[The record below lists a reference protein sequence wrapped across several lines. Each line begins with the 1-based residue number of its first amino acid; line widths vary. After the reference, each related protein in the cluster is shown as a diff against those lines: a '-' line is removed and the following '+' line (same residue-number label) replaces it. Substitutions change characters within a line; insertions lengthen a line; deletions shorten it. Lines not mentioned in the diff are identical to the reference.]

1 MDKVL
6 WLVLSLLLLYL
17 ENASSKEEGTK
28 NIIGRPGITTRT
40 SSMGIG
46 RTFDKGVE
54 DTTEMLERFY
64 DDTTKWRHF
73 QTVPSDIK
81 IIENSKY
88 DLEDMKNQ
96 QEQTQKVEDVEVSDR
111 DLAIAQTPPEY
122 KIPDAVLPVA
132 LSKTIMNKPSINVEE
147 DSIREDNQEGVDES
161 EGEASDMSGV
171 NGSTEILSAEVD
183 SESGTEYLAADE
195 SETSENQG
203 EFSKSYE
210 VADEASASEQ
220 EYKFIESSEE
230 DMNSENNNEDKSY
243 ILHDEK
249 ESVPDYN
256 MHEELENMSEDRIEN
271 GQPSEIILASE
282 KDDIESDSTYRFVEE
297 DNPKRIHN
305 GKEKQDRK
313 VRFALESDE
322 EDDRDY
328 RYTEEEYKGKEKK
341 YKYGKNGKE
350 KVLFAEGSDD
360 SESTRYDFVDESSQE
375 QESQEQESQEQESQE
390 QESQEQESQEQDS
403 QEQMFEGDTS
413 EPSDSNDFHN
423 NLKSLQSDIEI
434 PEKDGRLVK
443 RPRRISVPKN
453 WDKYSPEKKRN
464 WIKRH
469 RRDLKDLD
477 VLDKKEL
484 LPYLDRQRRL
494 ENLESE
500 FGIFEELNLKKRSPK
515 HPIVIGENVDYE
527 DLQFGKGK
535 RREQP
540 KTDIEFTEE
549 YPRLKRQKRRKRY
562 PNEILEESEEIN
574 DYDMQNKGK
583 RNRYKAS
590 QIYDT
595 PDSVLLIGKRPH
607 QIEDVADESEY
618 SSDMSQMDD
627 YIQLNRKKPYIKAKF
642 EDLDKEALRELKKG
656 IRRVKISK
664 DNPLE
669 IVPLVS
675 RFGPEIVFEEIKRTR
690 KPLLEILEEGE
701 IPVLYRN
708 KLPRVVTRWE
718 ELSPE
723 ERLSLK
729 KKWREELKRGTFWDE
744 KDFKAI
750 WGLEKKLQ
758 GIWGNEHTSG
768 ITKPII
774 RGIFGPEI
782 STELKDIM
790 LLGNII
796 LSIAPDNMPKLS
808 TRQHLNFDSW
818 LEPESDIAL
827 ELKGK
832 FGLDE
837 PISSP
842 WELQNFSN
850 RLRPI
855 KSYNWIEPL
864 NREEA
869 LQLLINNIAEEDLG
883 VLPKLRRKYPWLK
896 DLKDS
901 EVILPI
907 QILDDFIPTSN
918 RPKGDDF
925 ALNPEN
931 YWYYSEVPDDKKLNN
946 ALVEIIEQLGE
957 ISSKSKKKSRH
968 NKPLKINSNNLDI
981 TELLQDNRNIV
992 SDWDPE
998 TMKYLKSLFEDLY
1011 EDADE
1016 ILKLEPKKKRSHRN
1030 NRNFPI
1036 WYYGTPEERDREK
1049 ALEFNPEIGAGIVGL
1064 MERSELDKVYMD
1076 SSGNILQPFILDL
1089 IKEESSEIDEENS
1102 EFYSEEYEE
1111 PIKLIEY
1118 SDNNF
1123 DLQGNKNKKK
1133 SFNFKKKALSSF
1145 SDGPKRRVIFDD
1157 YDDVSESALSISQ
1170 MDKTP
1175 VYSGFNPI
1183 KNWTPFG
1190 KLRSKQGPKV
1200 IKVLEGEGE
1209 DILDTIKEYYENDQN
1224 TILELLD
1231 GVEQYKNKIQNKN
1244 GVNFDSVKFIN
1255 GQDDRDWNYNKQ
1267 IRNLEN
1273 PRKKSTN
1280 KYKLKKKPSSPLW
1293 YYDESIGDLWDDQ
1306 LSQNHDVIDNADNIK
1321 LLKVI
1326 GLQDEVDG
1334 LSKEYID
1341 TPIEIYKGRKKLGLE
1356 SSESSIDEEQQFSE
1370 FIDNGKQSQDTETE
1384 FELASS
1390 EEMSQNN
1397 PRLRTYGFFEDD
1409 LDPSIILDI
1418 DQKVGRER
1426 SRKRKKPFIKASN
1439 DLRLKPPKKAL
1450 TLEDMR
1456 NLDRLVTLD
1465 NHDLSEIRRLRRDL
1479 FEDSSVNA
1487 DAQALKA
1494 LLDKL
1499 HLNKVINFDSIGKD
1513 ETFETESLSDMKS
1526 ECISEFEPSEP
1537 SALVS
1542 DFIEENNGT
1551 NDSEELS
1558 KDVSDW
1564 DAMIEEIRNTPF
1576 AGKKTCNKKSCKQ
1589 NINKNK
1595 NFEKKSNNQAK
1606 GREKSYKYLSPEE
1619 VSALGDL
1626 GLSPNIIKR
1635 VNGYVK
1641 EGPEGV
1647 QKALDYILDS
1657 LEAGIKP
1664 KDGSNSKSERNPK
1677 KRDRRHNHSRSYD
1690 LESISPSLA
1699 RYVKRIND
1707 LIGPHEALDELL
1719 DRLDLDLENDAPIPR
1734 PIARFVT
1741 PQVLAKLKK
1750 LKKEGKKND
1759 GKILKKIFEVLRVP
1773 EEVKKKRPLGELDE
1787 EDILAVERLR
1797 KNGKPKQALDALLTA
1812 LDLDPKLKNYN
1823 RDIASKKLNGQHPK
1837 RSEFL
1842 SDISVEDLVMVKE
1855 LTKQGPE
1862 GCSQAVSNLSKI
1874 LGIPLASDL
1883 DLSFEENVL
1892 KNSSPIEKAN
1902 VNRRTQKRKKILLP
1916 KKRKGKTKRI
1926 EFDEFASI
1934 IPEEFT
1940 DRLKYGIVIPDNKA
1954 TILKQVTPPK
1964 SILKNRSYP
1973 PPRYTDKPLLSP
1985 YEEQVRDYINN
1996 RRHKLGFPTVPG
2008 YHYWSYNPNLEGR
2021 ASYPEINTPSQKRKK
2036 ALINQKKRLQ
2046 NHLNKEHMVP
2056 VSIYSNGNQAV
2067 KKTIMLKSY
2076 VDDELPI
2083 DKEEILLFQTPE
2095 YQDDE
2100 LYQIAELSTLALPPE
2115 QKFIPNPVPPNMEK
2129 PVYKKEYT
2137 FISDEDPLQKFH
2149 RISRISPILDI
2160 SKVPE
2165 PSKKINNLVTLPLD
2179 DPQRTFYGYINNNVS
2194 DYENRLYSQDYIDYL
2209 KLNSDLTPVDYHQAM
2224 EKNCLE
2230 IEKKLKFKDLY
2241 CRDPENNEKKRK
2253 AINPKSLIK
2262 AVSKMNRGLAKSF
2275 MKQIT
2280 FVYSVAS
2287 LYFDRFPVV
2296 KGWNKA
2302 IEHHRWVALPLVSPQ
2317 SYIPNI
2323 GGLNILQKMLWYQT
2337 LQKSSRLSPRRVLLI
2352 ALSKNPVIK
2361 NNIPES
2367 TVGIEHFANS
2377 KTPVYLKMNVE
2388 VTPEN
2393 LMIVPLAQLALCIK
2407 GALQI
2412 PTRDIKKLNKSS
2424 KSSLGSCYIG
2434 GIQSHSSAQKV
2445 YDMVLKFLHSNTDL
2459 SMAKFLVIPIRVGNE
2474 DLNKQILAVEQ
2485 QPTTKSLKS
2494 EIPEDAISPIISDIE
2509 FSVLQLDMVRESTQ
2523 EVKNK
2528 YSAELTK
2535 LSEDLT
2541 KLYII
2546 HSQDLETRSLRANG
2560 PRSIVVPMAFPQLYI
2575 KGYKN
2580 ARKLVNNIQNKYR
2593 PIRGSRSYRKKLRP
2607 GFILLVNDPFFKL
2620 EESQSSYLNKQLI
2633 KIQQFFTNPYSFKNH
2648 DAPKHEGPVFEIR
2661 GVNSLEIRKYLLDA
2675 MARGARQP
2683 ATTPLV
2689 IVPIYVDASKKEGKI
2704 LKKYKKKSD
2713 RTL

>member
-1 MDKVL
+1 MNKVL

-17 ENASSKEEGTK
+17 ENASSKEKGSK
-28 NIIGRPGITTRT
+28 NIISRPGITTRI
-40 SSMGIG
+40 SSIGIG

-81 IIENSKY
+81 NKENSKN
-88 DLEDMKNQ
+88 DLKNMNNQ
-96 QEQTQKVEDVEVSDR
+96 QEQIQKAEDAKFSDR

-132 LSKTIMNKPSINVEE
+132 LSKSIMNKPSSNIEE
-147 DSIREDNQEGVDES
+147 DSIKENNQEGVDES
-161 EGEASDMSGV
+161 EGEASDISGV
-171 NGSTEILSAEVD
+171 NESTEILSAEVD
-183 SESGTEYLAADE
+183 SEPSTEYLVADE
-195 SETSENQG
+195 SEPSENQG

-210 VADEASASEQ
+210 VADEASGNEQ
-220 EYKFIESSEE
+220 EYKFIESSE
-230 DMNSENNNEDKSY
+230 NNEDKSY
-243 ILHDEK
+243 ILHGEK
-249 ESVPDYN
+249 ESAPDYN
-256 MHEELENMSEDRIEN
+256 MYEELENMSSGIEN
-271 GQPSEIILASE
+271 EQSSEIILANE
-282 KDDIESDSTYRFVEE
+282 KDDIGSDLTYRFVEE
-297 DNPKRIHN
+297 DNPKGIYN
-305 GKEKQDRK
+305 DKGKKDRK

-322 EDDRDY
+322 ESDKDY

-341 YKYGKNGKE
+341 YKSGKNSKE
-350 KVLFAEGSDD
+350 KVLFVEGSDD
-360 SESTRYDFVDESSQE
+360 SESTKYNFVDESSQE
-375 QESQEQESQEQESQE
+375 QN
-390 QESQEQESQEQDS
+390 
-403 QEQMFEGDTS
+403 FEGDIS
-413 EPSDSNDFHN
+413 EPNSNDRN
-423 NLKSLQSDIEI
+423 NLKSLQPDIEI
-434 PEKDGRLVK
+434 LEKDGRLVE
-443 RPRRISVPKN
+443 RPRRIRVPEN
-453 WDKYSPEKKRN
+453 WDKYSPEEKRN

-469 RRDLKDLD
+469 RGNLKDLD
-477 VLDKKEL
+477 IVDKEEI
-484 LPYLDRQRRL
+484 LPYFDRQRRL
-494 ENLESE
+494 ENLEPE
-500 FGIFEELNLKKRSPK
+500 FGVSEKLNLKKRSPK
-515 HPIVIGENVDYE
+515 HPIVIGESVDYE
-527 DLQFGKGK
+527 DPQFGKGK

-562 PNEILEESEEIN
+562 PNEILEGSEEIN
-574 DYDMQNKGK
+574 DYNMQNKDK

-590 QIYDT
+590 QMYDT
-595 PDSVLLIGKRPH
+595 PDSVLLIKKRPH
-607 QIEDVADESEY
+607 QVEDVTDEPEY
-618 SSDMSQMDD
+618 SFDMSQMDD
-627 YIQLNRKKPYIKAKF
+627 HIQLNRRKPYIRTKF

-669 IVPLVS
+669 IIPLVS
-675 RFGPEIVFEEIKRTR
+675 KFGPEIVFEEIKRTR

-701 IPVLYRN
+701 IPVLYRS
-708 KLPRVVTRWE
+708 KLPRVAVRWE

-723 ERLSLK
+723 ERLNLK
-729 KKWREELKRGTFWDE
+729 KEWKEELKRGTFWDE
-744 KDFKAI
+744 ENFKAI
-750 WGLEKKLQ
+750 WGLEKRLQ
-758 GIWGNEHTSG
+758 GIWGNEHTSD

-782 STELKDIM
+782 PTELENIM
-790 LLGNII
+790 LLGDII
-796 LSIAPDNMPKLS
+796 SSTAPDNIPRLS
-808 TRQHLNFDSW
+808 ARQHLNFNSW
-818 LEPESDIAL
+818 LDPEPDISL

-850 RLRPI
+850 KLRPI
-855 KSYNWIEPL
+855 KNYNWMEPL

-869 LQLLINNIAEEDLG
+869 LQLLTSNIAEEDLG

-907 QILDDFIPTSN
+907 QILDDFIPTN
-918 RPKGDDF
+918 NKPKGNDF

-931 YWYYSEVPDDKKLNN
+931 YWYYSEIPDDKKLNN
-946 ALVEIIEQLGE
+946 ALVEIIEQLGG
-957 ISSKSKKKSRH
+957 ISTKPKKKSRH
-968 NKPLKINSNNLDI
+968 NKPLKIKSNSLDI
-981 TELLQDNRNIV
+981 TELLQDNRDIV
-992 SDWDPE
+992 SDWDLE
-998 TMKYLKSLFEDLY
+998 TMKYLRSLFEDLY
-1011 EDADE
+1011 EDSDE
-1016 ILKLEPKKKRSHRN
+1016 ISKLEPKKKRLHRK

-1036 WYYGTPEERDREK
+1036 WYYGTPEERHREK
-1049 ALEFNPEIGAGIVGL
+1049 ALEFNPEVGAGIVGL

-1089 IKEESSEIDEENS
+1089 IKEQSSEIDEENS
-1102 EFYSEEYEE
+1102 EVYSEEYEE

-1118 SDNNF
+1118 GDNNF
-1123 DLQGNKNKKK
+1123 YLRDNKNK
-1133 SFNFKKKALSSF
+1133 SLNFKKKALDSF
-1145 SDGPKRRVIFDD
+1145 LDGPKRRVIFDD

-1170 MDKTP
+1170 IDKTP

-1190 KLRSKQGPKV
+1190 KLRSKQSPKV

-1209 DILDTIKEYYENDQN
+1209 DILDTIKEYHENDQS

-1231 GVEQYKNKIQNKN
+1231 GVEQYKNKIKKKN
-1244 GVNFDSVKFIN
+1244 GDNFDSVKFIN

-1267 IRNLEN
+1267 IRNLEK

-1293 YYDESIGDLWDDQ
+1293 YYDESIGDFWDDQ
-1306 LSQNHDVIDNADNIK
+1306 LSQNNDVIDNADNIK
-1321 LLKVI
+1321 LLEVI
-1326 GLQDEVDG
+1326 GFQDEADE
-1334 LSKEYID
+1334 LSEEYRN
-1341 TPIEIYKGRKKLGLE
+1341 TPIKIYKGKKKLRPE
-1356 SSESSIDEEQQFSE
+1356 ISESSIEEQQLSE
-1370 FIDNGKQSQDTETE
+1370 FIDSGKQSQDTETE

-1390 EEMSQNN
+1390 EEMSQSN
-1397 PRLRTYGFFEDD
+1397 PRLRNYGFFEDD

-1426 SRKRKKPFIKASN
+1426 SRRRKKPFIKASN
-1439 DLRLKPPKKAL
+1439 DPRLKPPKRAL

-1456 NLDRLVTLD
+1456 NLDRLITLD
-1465 NHDLSEIRRLRRDL
+1465 NHDLSEVRRLRRDL
-1479 FEDSSVNA
+1479 FDNSSANA
-1487 DAQALKA
+1487 DVQALKA

-1499 HLNKVINFDSIGKD
+1499 HLDKVINFDSIGKD
-1513 ETFETESLSDMKS
+1513 ETFETGSLSDIES
-1526 ECISEFEPSEP
+1526 ECTSEFEPSE
-1537 SALVS
+1537 SSVLVS
-1542 DFIEENNGT
+1542 DFTEENNRT
-1551 NDSEELS
+1551 NDSEKLS
-1558 KDVSDW
+1558 NDISDW
-1564 DAMIEEIRNTPF
+1564 DAVIEEIKNIPF
-1576 AGKKTCNKKSCKQ
+1576 AGKKTFNKKSCKQ
-1589 NINKNK
+1589 KSINKNK
-1595 NFEKKSNNQAK
+1595 KSEKKSNNQAR
-1606 GREKSYKYLSPEE
+1606 GGEYSYKYLSPEE
-1619 VSALGDL
+1619 VSTLGDL
-1626 GLSPNIIKR
+1626 GLSPNIIKK
-1635 VNGYVK
+1635 VNDYVK
-1641 EGPEGV
+1641 EGPEGI

-1657 LEAGIKP
+1657 LEAGIKT
-1664 KDGSNSKSERNPK
+1664 KDESNSKSERNPK
-1677 KRDRRHNHSRSYD
+1677 KRNRKHNHNRSYD

-1719 DRLDLDLENDAPIPR
+1719 SRLDLDLENDTPIPKS
-1734 PIARFVT
+1734 ITHFVT

-1759 GKILKKIFEVLRVP
+1759 RKILKKMFEALRVP
-1773 EEVKKKRPLGELDE
+1773 EEVKKKRLLGELDE

-1812 LDLDPKLKNYN
+1812 LGLDPKLQNYN
-1823 RDIASKKLNGQHPK
+1823 RDIASKKLNDEYPK
-1837 RSEFL
+1837 RSKFL
-1842 SDISVEDLVMVKE
+1842 SDISVEDLAMVKE

-1862 GCSQAVSNLSKI
+1862 GYNQAVSNLLKI

-1883 DLSFEENVL
+1883 DLSFEESVL
-1892 KNSSPIEKAN
+1892 EDSSPTEKN
-1902 VNRRTQKRKKILLP
+1902 VNLRTQKRKKILLP
-1916 KKRKGKTKRI
+1916 KERKGKIKRI
-1926 EFDEFASI
+1926 EFDEFSSI

-1940 DRLKYGIVIPDNKA
+1940 DRLKYGVVIPENKA
-1954 TILKQVTPPK
+1954 EILKRVTPPK

-1985 YEEQVRDYINN
+1985 YEEQVRNYINN
-1996 RRHKLGFPTVPG
+1996 RRHKLGLPTIPG

-2021 ASYPEINTPSQKRKK
+2021 ASYLEISTPSQKRKK
-2036 ALINQKKRLQ
+2036 ALMNQKKRLQ

-2056 VSIYSNGNQAV
+2056 VSIHPNGNQAV

-2100 LYQIAELSTLALPPE
+2100 LYQIAELSTLSLPSE

-2129 PVYKKEYT
+2129 PVYREEYT
-2137 FISDEDPLQKFH
+2137 FISDEDPLQKFY
-2149 RISRISPILDI
+2149 RISQTSPILDI

-2165 PSKKINNLVTLPLD
+2165 PSKKISNLVTLPLD
-2179 DPQRTFYGYINNNVS
+2179 NPQRTFYGYINNNLS
-2194 DYENRLYSQDYIDYL
+2194 DYENSLYSQDYIDYL
-2209 KLNSDLTPVDYHQAM
+2209 KLNSDLTPVDYNQAM
-2224 EKNCLE
+2224 EKDCLE

-2241 CRDPENNEKKRK
+2241 CKDPGNNEKKRK
-2253 AINPKSLIK
+2253 AIDPKSLIK

-2323 GGLNILQKMLWYQT
+2323 GGLNLLQKMLWHQT
-2337 LQKSSRLSPRRVLLI
+2337 LHKSSRLSPRRVLLI
-2352 ALSKNPVIK
+2352 VLSKNPVIK
-2361 NNIPES
+2361 TNIPES
-2367 TVGIEHFANS
+2367 TVGIEHFANY

-2424 KSSLGSCYIG
+2424 KSNLGSCYIG

-2445 YDMVLKFLHSNTDL
+2445 YDIVLKFLHSNTDL
-2459 SMAKFLVIPIRVGNE
+2459 SMAKFLIIPIRVGNE
-2474 DLNKQILAVEQ
+2474 DLNKQILSGEQ
-2485 QPTTKSLKS
+2485 LTTKNLKFEVS
-2494 EIPEDAISPIISDIE
+2494 EDAISPIISDID
-2509 FSVLQLDMVRESTQ
+2509 FSILQLDMVRESTQ

-2535 LSEDLT
+2535 LSEDLI

-2560 PRSIVVPMAFPQLYI
+2560 PKSIVVPMAFPQLYI

-2633 KIQQFFTNPYSFKNH
+2633 KIQQFFANPYSFKNY
-2648 DAPKHEGPVFEIR
+2648 DAPKHEGPVLEIR

-2704 LKKYKKKSD
+2704 LKKHKKKVVEVFN
-2713 RTL
+2713 TN